1 MVVVATGVA
10 TSTLAPES
18 ALSFNKVS
26 DNVGTAWRD
35 NQRYRISQHPKIPA
49 NLIEN
54 IFQQEPG
61 SKCEMETRETLT
73 SMGDTEGEDE

>member
-1 MVVVATGVA
+1 MVVVAMGVA

-18 ALSFNKVS
+18 ALSFNTVS
-26 DNVGTAWRD
+26 ITLERRD

-54 IFQQEPG
+54 IFQQEPS